1 LFIFDWNM
9 VVATLF
15 LLLTYAM
22 FDLPKNKNRKSGIR
36 WVYIFIISIPIITAF
51 FTQIEADENMAHFKR
66 GGVLKCKTG
75 ENYYLISKD
84 EQWNLKDNFFTKE
97 SLLIRADMCD
107 EFE

>member
-1 LFIFDWNM
+1 M

-15 LLLTYAM
+15 LLITYAILD
-22 FDLPKNKNRKSGIR
+22 FPKNKNRKSGIR
-36 WVYIFIISIPIITAF
+36 WVYIFIISIPIVVAF

-75 ENYYLISKD
+75 EYRYLVSKE
-84 EQWNLKDNFFTKE
+84 EQWQLKESYFTKE
-97 SLLIRADMCD
+97 SLLIRADYCQ